1 MPPPISQAGRSVVT
15 LRALRSKF
23 AWHGA
28 AKAGYFHPE
37 NLGGMTTLAAYHA
50 GLLCEAVDRLGSEAA
65 FEVLA
70 RARELE
76 AQGRSVVHLEIG
88 EPDFDTPE
96 HIKRAGIQAIEQNY
110 SHYTPS
116 AGIPELRDAIASFA
130 AKLRGVE
137 PWKRENVVVGPGA
150 KPIIWNTLSALL
162 DPGDEMVAADPSY
175 PAYASCASYLQAN
188 LVPVK
193 LLESKDWRLDLD
205 ELSAKVNNRT
215 KVVVLNSPHN
225 PTGGVLGLEDF
236 QVVADLAHKWGF
248 IVISDEIYCRT
259 LYGSTF
265 VSLAQL
271 DGMRERSV
279 IIDGF
284 SKAYAMTGWRLGYG
298 IMPEELA
305 RTVSLFNNNTFSCVA
320 TFVQRAGIAAL
331 NGPDEPVLEMTETFR
346 KRRDEIINGINE
358 IPGMHCKSPEG
369 AFYAFVNV
377 QQITHDDRKLA
388 TFLLDEGGVAGLGGS
403 CFGDAGRGY
412 IRFSYAN
419 SIENIRIAL
428 ARIRET
434 LPKFNA

>member
-1 MPPPISQAGRSVVT
+1 
-15 LRALRSKF
+15 
-23 AWHGA
+23 
-28 AKAGYFHPE
+28 
-37 NLGGMTTLAAYHA
+37 MTTLAAYHA

-116 AGIPELRDAIASFA
+116 AGIPELRDAIATFA
-130 AKLRGVE
+130 ANLRGIE
-137 PWKRENVVVGPGA
+137 PWKRENVVVGPGG

-205 ELSAKVNNRT
+205 ELAAKVSNRT

-225 PTGGVLGLEDF
+225 PTGGVLGMEDF

-248 IVISDEIYCRT
+248 VVISDEIYCRT
-259 LYGSTF
+259 LYG
-265 VSLAQL
+265 
-271 DGMRERSV
+271 
-279 IIDGF
+279 
-284 SKAYAMTGWRLGYG
+284 
-298 IMPEELA
+298 
-305 RTVSLFNNNTFSCVA
+305 
-320 TFVQRAGIAAL
+320 
-331 NGPDEPVLEMTETFR
+331 
-346 KRRDEIINGINE
+346 
-358 IPGMHCKSPEG
+358 
-369 AFYAFVNV
+369 
-377 QQITHDDRKLA
+377 
-388 TFLLDEGGVAGLGGS
+388 
-403 CFGDAGRGY
+403 
-412 IRFSYAN
+412 
-419 SIENIRIAL
+419 
-428 ARIRET
+428 
-434 LPKFNA
+434 